1 MKSADSPSHA
11 HELPEVDAALDA
23 LRDDFGELSDAISR
37 TAADVLVAVRAD
49 MIALEQRIA
58 ALEAGGPVEP
68 PPVEPP
74 PVEPPPSGISFL
86 GRPAAAPIVRDGGS
100 SVLIENVSIRG
111 GSLASPSGI
120 GITIRNVDG
129 VIRLVDIDLADLV
142 GGIYLYNCRG
152 TLLIDGIRSRN
163 IGNGTIGAGKSNH
176 IQLAECSLAGAIR
189 RNRFLGGR
197 TEDMLSTWHSGGRG
211 AGQELVIEDNALQG
225 LVADT
230 ATARAWDSSS
240 GTGIIVG
247 DGGGS
252 AKNGWIIVRRNT
264 LLTPGQV
271 GLQIIDG
278 PGLQI
283 YDNVI
288 VAERRRQNNNPMT
301 TWEGNPKG
309 VVRDNRYLW
318 TKEDGSTPAPWSH
331 NGWSGI
337 DFRGNVEDASLDP
350 AALRVVL

>member
-86 GRPAAAPIVRDGGS
+86 GRPAAAPIVRDGGAN
-100 SVLIENVSIRG
+100 VLIEGVTIRG
-111 GSLASPSGI
+111 SGPGNPTGI
-120 GITIRNVDG
+120 GITVRNVSG
-129 VIRLVDIDLADLV
+129 SIVIRDVDLADLV

-230 ATARAWDSSS
+230 ATARAWDSTS
-240 GTGIIVG
+240 GTGIIVSDGAG
-247 DGGGS
+247 D
-252 AKNGWIIVRRNT
+252 ARNGWIIVRRNQ

-271 GLQIIDG
+271 GIQVIDG
-278 PGLQI
+278 PGLQV
-283 YDNVI
+283 YENVVI
-288 VAERRRQNNNPMT
+288 GERRRQNNNPIT
-301 TWEGNPKG
+301 SWEGTPKG
-309 VVRDNRYLW
+309 VVRDNRYRW
-318 TKEDGSTPAPWSH
+318 VNENGSEPAPWFH
-331 NGWSGI
+331 SGGGGLTVS
-337 DFRGNVEDASLDP
+337 GNVRDASLVAMP
-350 AALRVVL
+350 VVFP